1 MHKTGKRYFW
11 VFFILIFLFGITFVA
26 IKTAPVPPTSEM
38 KVAMEALSSA
48 QKANAQVYARDAFK
62 QAQMAYNSAMK
73 SWSAENNRFF
83 LFRNYDQV
91 NNWITV
97 TIDKAEEAQKL
108 SGKRTKSTSNRVKE
122 GLILLEKKA
131 DIFRN
136 YYKKMPLPASI
147 SKSYNKGILKL
158 SEARHAWE
166 NQHFAEAEKHYS
178 EAWELINT
186 SEKRTEALVRN
197 WFSSQAY
204 WQQLAK
210 QAVQMS
216 ANNKKII
223 LIDKFAHTCCVYQNK
238 KRIRTYTV
246 ELGPNWMGD
255 KIRKGDKATPEGIYR
270 ITEKKK
276 GSETKFNKALLINYP
291 NDEVRLRFEAA
302 KSKDILPAKTDIG
315 GLIEIHGSGGKGIDW
330 TDGCVALE
338 DNNMDALYKL
348 VPVNTPV
355 IIVGS
360 AESLDKLL
368 NLNPSK

>member
-1 MHKTGKRYFW
+1 MHKTVKRYFLGLAII
-11 VFFILIFLFGITFVA
+11 ILLSGLAFVI
-26 IKTAPVPPTSEM
+26 IKKAPTPPIPEM
-38 KVAMEALSSA
+38 KIAQEALSSA

-62 QAQMAYNSAMK
+62 QAQLAYDSAMK
-73 SWSAENNRFF
+73 SWSAENGRFF
-83 LFRNYDQV
+83 LFRDYSQV

-97 TIDKAEEAQKL
+97 AIEKADEAQKL
-108 SGKRTKSTSNRVKE
+108 SGKRSRSTSSRVKE

-131 DIFRN
+131 DIFRR
-136 YYKKMPLPASI
+136 YYKKMPLPTSI
-147 SKSYNKGILKL
+147 SETYNRGILKL

-166 NQHFAEAEKHYS
+166 NHHFAEAEKHYS
-178 EAWELINT
+178 AAWELINKA
-186 SEKRTEALVRN
+186 ENRTETLVRK
-197 WFSSQAY
+197 WLESQAN

-223 LIDKFAHTCCVYQNK
+223 LIDKFAHTCTIYQNK
-238 KRIRTYTV
+238 KPLRIFSI

-276 GSETKFNKALLINYP
+276 GSETKFHKALLISYP
-291 NDEVRLRFEAA
+291 NNEDVQRFQVA
-302 KSKDILPAKTDIG
+302 KNNGLVSAKTEIG

-330 TDGCVALE
+330 TDGCIALE
-338 DNNMDALYKL
+338 NNDMDVLFRL
-348 VPVNTPV
+348 VAVNTPV

-360 AESLDKLL
+360 VEPLDKLL
-368 NLNPSK
+368 NLSQLK